1 MKTLASANP
10 AASKS
15 LLHQFLLFA
24 GVGAIGTGGHYLTL
38 ILLVHLGELAP
49 VYASTAGFAVGACI
63 NYVLNYRY
71 TFNSNKKHS
80 EALVKFM
87 LVALLGVAINGLI
100 MYLGTEWL
108 TINYILVQV
117 FATGIVLLSNFSF
130 NKLWT
135 FAHKDLEKEPD

>member
-1 MKTLASANP
+1 MKTLASVDPTAR
-10 AASKS
+10 KS
-15 LLHQFLLFA
+15 LLRQFLLFT
-24 GVGAIGTGGHYLTL
+24 GVGAIGTGGHYMTL
-38 ILLVHLGELAP
+38 VLLVHLGNLAP

-71 TFNSNKKHS
+71 TFHSHKKHS

-100 MYLGTEWL
+100 MYLGTEWMQ
-108 TINYILVQV
+108 INYLLVQI

-135 FAHKDLEKEPD
+135 FAHKDLEKI

>member
-1 MKTLASANP
+1 MKTLAPADP
-10 AASKS
+10 AAGKS
-15 LLHQFLLFA
+15 LLRQFLLFT

-38 ILLVHLGELAP
+38 VLLVHIGNLVP

-71 TFNSNKKHS
+71 TFNSHKKHS

-108 TINYILVQV
+108 RIHYLLVQI

-135 FAHKDLEKEPD
+135 FAHKDPEKA